1 MCGNHVVVNLVNG
14 AAQGF
19 VCVAC
24 VNADFV
30 TVFGWQMNKGVLGVG
45 VVVRRLGEIDGSG
58 ITVCGVIISFVLNS
72 VEVADEGAV
81 FIVDFPAGVAAV
93 SCCVGG
99 VVFGVADCAGVDGD
113 FGCGRV
119 EGGVGDGVALCDVG
133 VGGRS
138 RGE

>member
-1 MCGNHVVVNLVNG
+1 MDVVNAVRGDYIVVNLING

-19 VCVAC
+19 IGVTC

-45 VVVRRLGEIDGSG
+45 VVVRRLGEINGSG
-58 ITVCGVIISFVLNS
+58 IAVCGVIVGFVLNS

-81 FIVDFPAGVAAV
+81 FVVGFRAGVAAV

-99 VVFGVADCAGVDGD
+99 GVFGVADCAGVDGVW
-113 FGCGRV
+113 FSG
-119 EGGVGDGVALCDVG
+119 
-133 VGGRS
+133 
-138 RGE
+138 